1 MINVI
6 ARSEI
11 KPGCME
17 KYMQVLKAN
26 VPTVLAEEGCIRYE
40 PCVDVNAGIGPE
52 VKGDSGELGVGGP
65 SARPSRDEA
74 HGRFPR
80 SGRFAARREY
90 DQRGDS
96 RVRGKPTSKEP
107 FRRNSPERLFFA

>member
-52 VKGDSGELGVGGP
+52 VKGDYVTILESWESVDHLRAHLATKHMAAFREAVASRRGESTINVVTP
-65 SARPSRDEA
+65 A
-74 HGRFPR
+74 
-80 SGRFAARREY
+80 
-90 DQRGDS
+90 
-96 RVRGKPTSKEP
+96 
-107 FRRNSPERLFFA
+107 

>member
-1 MINVI
+1 MVNVI

-17 KYMQVLKAN
+17 KYMQILKAN

-52 VKGDSGELGVGGP
+52 VKGDYVTILESWESVDHLR
-65 SARPSRDEA
+65 AHLATKHMAAFREA
-74 HGRFPR
+74 VAPC
-80 SGRFAARREY
+80 ARREY
-90 DQRGDS
+90 D
-96 RVRGKPTSKEP
+96 
-107 FRRNSPERLFFA
+107 